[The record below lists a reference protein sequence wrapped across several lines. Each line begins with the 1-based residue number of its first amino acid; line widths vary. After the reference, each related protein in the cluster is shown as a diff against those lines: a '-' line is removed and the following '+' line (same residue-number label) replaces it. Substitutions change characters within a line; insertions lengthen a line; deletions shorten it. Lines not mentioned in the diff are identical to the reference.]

1 MNLNDFFA
9 KLPHQV
15 TNLLG
20 AYELEKAVAA
30 LPDDL
35 FKALADAVVA
45 RYQAEQLRTPNA
57 EEIALW
63 HEGKRPQAATKLRAR
78 TGLALKDAVDLLR
91 RGLLTNMTYAIF
103 FTPEKKSEPE
113 GPPS

>member
-1 MNLNDFFA
+1 VKLEEFLA
-9 KLPHQV
+9 QLPHQV
-15 TNLLG
+15 TGLLG
-20 AYELEKAVAA
+20 AYELEQAVAA

-45 RYQAEQLRTPNA
+45 RYQKDQLRTPNA

-63 HEGKRPQAATKLRAR
+63 QAGQRAKAANLLRSR
-78 TGLALKDAVDLLR
+78 IGCGLKEAADLLK

-103 FTPEKKSEPE
+103 LDPEKK
-113 GPPS
+113 PS